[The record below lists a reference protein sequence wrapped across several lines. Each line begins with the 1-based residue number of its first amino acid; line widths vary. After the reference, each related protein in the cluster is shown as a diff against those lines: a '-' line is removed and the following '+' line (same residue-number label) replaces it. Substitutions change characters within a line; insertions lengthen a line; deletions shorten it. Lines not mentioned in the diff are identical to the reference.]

1 MHNYRQ
7 HKDSYQE
14 DKGWNHM
21 RGQKVNAMQYIIMN
35 NITYLIILKGD
46 FIANISTGIWWK
58 ILPHEEDK
66 VDAFLDL

>member
-1 MHNYRQ
+1 
-7 HKDSYQE
+7 
-14 DKGWNHM
+14 M

-35 NITYLIILKGD
+35 NCYITYLIILKRD

-58 ILPHEEDK
+58 ISPHEEDK